1 MRHLCQVNPDTMEFE
16 IMTGLE
22 FLTIIVLA
30 FAVVMVL
37 AGLFTTG
44 FGYGKSRVAG
54 VIMLIMGIAVGIIW
68 ALLAGNGDLVERI
81 LEWIRQPCRYPYR
94 CTRRCRNIPCSDI
107 EELNKARM
115 GLIFPSFSI

>member
-68 ALLAGNGDLVERI
+68 ALLAGNGDLVEPIFDVDVWDVFWNGFVNLVGVLIGALVAVGIFLVAI
-81 LEWIRQPCRYPYR
+81 LK
-94 CTRRCRNIPCSDI
+94 S
-107 EELNKARM
+107 
-115 GLIFPSFSI
+115 

>member
-68 ALLAGNGDLVERI
+68 VLLAGNGDLVEPIFDVDVWDVFWNGFVNLVGI
-81 LEWIRQPCRYPYR
+81 LIGA
-94 CTRRCRNIPCSDI
+94 
-107 EELNKARM
+107 LVAV
-115 GLIFPSFSI
+115 GIFLVAILKS